1 MSTTLVSQSERPP
14 PAPAGTGARKLTER
28 AFRIR
33 ESGIIVVLV
42 LFVAV
47 TASIQPRFLN
57 ITNIQ
62 FILVNTTVF
71 ALLALGETMVVISRN
86 YDLSVGSVLGLSAYL
101 SASLFGGH
109 PGFPIPLA
117 FLAGLGIGLGCGLL
131 NGIMVA
137 AGRVPSLVVT
147 LATLYIFRGID
158 ILIVGGKEVV
168 ANSLPSAF
176 LEIPKATVLGIPSI
190 AIAIAVVI
198 AIGAYYLRSFRSGRE
213 LYAMGSNPD
222 AARLAGIPVGRR
234 VFVAFTVS
242 GAIAGVAGV
251 LWAAQYGTIDS
262 TAGTGYEL
270 QVISAVVVGGVA
282 IFGGSGS
289 AVGAALGALLL
300 NTISSAL
307 YVLGISPFWDQAIF
321 GFLLL
326 LAITLDRFIS
336 VRLTAAAGLKTGLK
350 VFVIPKNLGNNYF
363 TTADSAKTGG
373 AIAALSALGETGTET
388 SGTAATPASQIP
400 AIQAAISKGANA
412 LIVSATDPTALCP
425 TLNAAMKRGITVVTY
440 DSDAPGCRD
449 VFINQA
455 STAQIGTS
463 EVDVLAKQINQTG
476 DIAIVSATA
485 SATNQ
490 NAWIGYMK
498 QELKK
503 YPKMKL
509 VSTVYGNDDPT
520 TATQVTQG
528 LLQQYPNLKGI
539 ISPTTVGIAAA
550 AAVLDTAKYRGKI
563 ALTGLGT
570 PDSLKKYVSDGTI
583 KEFVLW
589 KPNDLGYLAAY
600 AAVEAAS
607 GKLNGSQGQS
617 FTAGKLGSFTVGA
630 DKTIL
635 LGPPFT
641 FNSANIGQFNF

>member
-1 MSTTLVSQSERPP
+1 MKLRQTAGLAIPLV
-14 PAPAGTGARKLTER
+14 
-28 AFRIR
+28 
-33 ESGIIVVLV
+33 IV
-42 LFVAV
+42 
-47 TASIQPRFLN
+47 SI
-57 ITNIQ
+57 
-62 FILVNTTVF
+62 
-71 ALLALGETMVVISRN
+71 LLAACS
-86 YDLSVGSVLGLSAYL
+86 SSGSSSTAATSSSPAASS
-101 SASLFGGH
+101 SAS
-109 PGFPIPLA
+109 
-117 FLAGLGIGLGCGLL
+117 
-131 NGIMVA
+131 
-137 AGRVPSLVVT
+137 
-147 LATLYIFRGID
+147 
-158 ILIVGGKEVV
+158 
-168 ANSLPSAF
+168 
-176 LEIPKATVLGIPSI
+176 
-190 AIAIAVVI
+190 
-198 AIGAYYLRSFRSGRE
+198 
-213 LYAMGSNPD
+213 
-222 AARLAGIPVGRR
+222 
-234 VFVAFTVS
+234 
-242 GAIAGVAGV
+242 
-251 LWAAQYGTIDS
+251 GT
-262 TAGTGYEL
+262 
-270 QVISAVVVGGVA
+270 
-282 IFGGSGS
+282 
-289 AVGAALGALLL
+289 
-300 NTISSAL
+300 SSA
-307 YVLGISPFWDQAIF
+307 
-321 GFLLL
+321 
-326 LAITLDRFIS
+326 
-336 VRLTAAAGLKTGLK
+336 AAALKTGLK

-373 AIAALSALGETGTET
+373 AIAALTTLGETGTET

-400 AIQAAISKGANA
+400 AIQAAISKGANI
-412 LIVSATDPTALCP
+412 LLVSATDPTALCP

-449 VFINQA
+449 LFVNQA

-463 EVDVLAKQINQTG
+463 EVDVLAKELNDTG

-509 VSTVYGNDDPT
+509 VATVYGNDDPT

-528 LLQQYPNLKGI
+528 LLEQYPNLKGI

-600 AAVEAAS
+600 AAVNFAS
-607 GKLNGSQGQS
+607 GKLDGSQGQT
-617 FTAGKLGSFTVGA
+617 FTAGKLGPYTVGA

-641 FNSANIGQFNF
+641 FNAGNINQFNF